1 MTSLNSRNLFI
12 GYLLSLIV
20 ILSNL
25 PLVLGL
31 FEGHSIASILSHWP
45 ACPWT
50 LCIIISAFFYF
61 VITETDYPQFIR
73 QSGFLRLQ
81 GRLAYISLYFL
92 ALVLSGLFN
101 SLPRGVGLGIAVGM
115 CAWGAFTFA
124 YATWKLFEREA
135 K

>member
-1 MTSLNSRNLFI
+1 MASLKSRDLFI

-25 PLVLGL
+25 PLALEL
-31 FEGHSIASILSHWP
+31 LEGRSIAGILSHLP
-45 ACPWT
+45 ACPWA
-50 LCIIISAFFYF
+50 LCVIISAFFYF

-73 QSGFLRLQ
+73 QSEFLRLQ

-92 ALVLSGLFN
+92 ALVLSGLFS
-101 SLPRGVGLGIAVGM
+101 SLPRGVGFGIAVGM